1 MQHKWLWSLC
11 LPLLALVFFLL
22 ATPARAGTSI
32 TVSSTDDAVNFS
44 DGKCTLREAIISAN
58 TDANL
63 GAVLGECLAGSGADT
78 IILPAGT
85 YTLTRSGPPDDN
97 SLNGDLDITQTVTI
111 QGHGPDDTIIHQSVA
126 ERVLEIFSPATVAI
140 LNVTID
146 HGNDV
151 GCAGGGGVFN
161 HSNLVP
167 MNVKFTNNYS
177 SCAGGGLLNA
187 FTASADL
194 TAVSFISNTG
204 VITGGAI
211 YNVGTL
217 TLTRGVLSYD
227 HAGFGAGIANEV
239 LASAT
244 VISSVIMAETA
255 NFGGG
260 IYNASLM
267 TVTNSSISSNY
278 AYGGV
283 GGGAFN
289 QSGASLSL
297 TNVTLSNNLAISS
310 TLGAGGGLYDAGDAI
325 LTNATVAENFA
336 TTSGGG
342 IFRVTALPSGYVGIR
357 NSILAAN
364 TSAID
369 GNCSASLTSLGHNLD
384 SVNTCALAMSGDMTD
399 TNPLLGSLSDNGG
412 GTLTH
417 ALAITS
423 PAINKIP
430 LGLNTCPQTDQRG
443 YGRVGLCDI
452 GAFEFVMR
460 AFLPLI
466 LK

>member
-11 LPLLALVFFLL
+11 LPLLVLVLFLF
-22 ATPARAGTSI
+22 ATPVRAGTTI

-44 DGKCTLREAIISAN
+44 DGKCTLREAIITAN

-63 GAVLGECLAGSGADT
+63 GAVLGECPAGSGADT
-78 IILPAGT
+78 IVLPAGT
-85 YTLTRSGPPDDN
+85 YPLTRTGPPDN
-97 SLNGDLDITQTVTI
+97 NAYNGDLDITQTVTI
-111 QGHGPDDTIIHQSVA
+111 QGHSPIDTIIHQSAV
-126 ERVLEIFSPATVAI
+126 ERVFEILSPATVTI
-140 LNVTID
+140 LNLTID
-146 HGNDV
+146 GGNDAD
-151 GCAGGGGVFN
+151 CAGGGGISN
-161 HSNLVP
+161 HSNLIL
-167 MNVKFTNNYS
+167 MNVKFMSNY
-177 SCAGGGLLNA
+177 SCAGGGLLNNYG
-187 FTASADL
+187 ASADL
-194 TAVSFISNTG
+194 SSVAFISNTG
-204 VITGGAI
+204 VFTGGAI
-211 YNVGTL
+211 YNIGAL
-217 TLTRGVLSYD
+217 TVNRGLLSYD
-227 HAGFGAGIANEV
+227 HAGYGAGIANDV
-239 LASAT
+239 LGSAM
-244 VISSVIMAETA
+244 VVSSVIMAETA

-369 GNCSASLTSLGHNLD
+369 GNCNASLTSLGYNLD

-423 PAINKIP
+423 PTINKIP